1 MYTARVC
8 DYVHIEP
15 IQTTPSSH
23 LVLLL
28 LGGRAIL
35 LVKSAVGDL
44 EASEG
49 LETEVEDSEEEE
61 EDHKTVE
68 DACNMLGKARV

>member
-8 DYVHIEP
+8 VYVHIEP
-15 IQTTPSSH
+15 IPTTPSSH

-49 LETEVEDSEEEE
+49 LETEVKDSEEEKY
-61 EDHKTVE
+61 DHKTVE
-68 DACNMLGKARV
+68 DACNMSETAKA